1 MIRKNIISILVITVN
16 MTLLFLWMFF
26 FQKQFMLGSMLIII
40 STLILCFAGFEFRKP
55 KLRDIVLSAVMI
67 AVAVAGR
74 VIFYVLPQFKP
85 MTAIIIVTGICL
97 GPDVGFLVGASSA
110 FVSNMVF
117 TQGVW
122 TPFQMISFGTI
133 GFVAGLFRNSE
144 KITRRPYLCALGF
157 VCGCFIY
164 GLLVEGSTI
173 IFLDEGSSLL
183 SILAVYARAIPAN
196 VMHGLSTVFFL
207 WLFGPS
213 FIRKLRRVISKY
225 GIQE

>member
-1 MIRKNIISILVITVN
+1 MTRKNIVSALVIIVN

-26 FQKQFMLGSMLIII
+26 FQKQFMLGSMLIIL
-40 STLILCFAGFEFRKP
+40 STVFLCFAGFEFRKP

-74 VIFYVLPQFKP
+74 VIFYVIPQFKP
-85 MTAIIIVTGICL
+85 MSAIIIVTGICL

-110 FVSNMVF
+110 FISNMVF

-144 KITRRPYLCALGF
+144 KIIKRPYLCTLGF
-157 VCGCFIY
+157 ISGCFIY

-173 IFLDEGSSLL
+173 IFLDEGSNLL
-183 SILAVYARAIPAN
+183 SILAVYVRAIPADI
-196 VMHGLSTVFFL
+196 MHGLSTVFFL
-207 WLFGPS
+207 WFFGPS
-213 FIRKLRRVISKY
+213 FIGKLRRVISKY
-225 GIQE
+225 GIQS

>member
-40 STLILCFAGFEFRKP
+40 STLILCFAGFEFKKP

-133 GFVAGLFRNSE
+133 GFVAGLFRN
-144 KITRRPYLCALGF
+144 
-157 VCGCFIY
+157 
-164 GLLVEGSTI
+164 
-173 IFLDEGSSLL
+173 IFRSQCSA
-183 SILAVYARAIPAN
+183 AV
-196 VMHGLSTVFFL
+196 SVF
-207 WLFGPS
+207 S
-213 FIRKLRRVISKY
+213 
-225 GIQE
+225 